1 MFDLP
6 DALFIGSLL
15 FHFVFPET
23 LFYCGVPVRFCMRVE
38 DPDIHKGAFE
48 SSSPKTVGGNIQ
60 PSAVSSVGSSLG
72 QFLCGDSLNAYIIAD
87 FTQQCGS

>member
-23 LFYCGVPVRFCMRVE
+23 LFNCGVPVGFCMRVE

-48 SSSPKTVGGNIQ
+48 GVLVAI
-60 PSAVSSVGSSLG
+60 SSLALSVHLG
-72 QFLCGDSLNAYIIAD
+72 RRIAD
-87 FTQQCGS
+87 IVAREER

>member
-6 DALFIGSLL
+6 DALFIGSLF

-23 LFYCGVPVRFCMRVE
+23 LFNCGVPVGFYMRVE

-48 SSSPKTVGGNIQ
+48 SSSPKTEKRMVNTCARRACASISFAARKMAAG
-60 PSAVSSVGSSLG
+60 L
-72 QFLCGDSLNAYIIAD
+72 
-87 FTQQCGS
+87 QCLRSD